1 METNFQTIDPHQL
14 NDNVFTLIG
23 KEWMLIASG
32 DSKNYNM
39 MTASWGG
46 LGVIWNKPVAIIFVR
61 PQRYTLEYLENNDLF
76 TLNFFD
82 NSYRKVLNL
91 LGSKSGREINKMETE
106 GIVADSTSNNTVFF
120 RQARLVMECRKVY
133 FDDIN
138 HANILNDAAKG
149 MYPAKDY
156 HRMYFGEVINVLIS
170 K

>member
-14 NDNVFTLIG
+14 NENVFNLIG
-23 KEWMLIASG
+23 KEWMLIAAGNS
-32 DSKNYNM
+32 DKYNM

-61 PQRYTLEYLENNDLF
+61 PQRYTLEFLENNNFF

-82 NSYRKVLNL
+82 NRFRKVLNL

-106 GIVADSTSNNTVFF
+106 GLQADVTNNNTIFF
-120 RQARLVMECRKVY
+120 KQSRLVLECRKVY
-133 FDDIN
+133 YDDIKQ
-138 HANILNDAAKG
+138 ANILNDAAKG
-149 MYPAKDY
+149 MYPNSDF
-156 HRMYFGEVINVLIS
+156 HRIYFGEVISGLIS